1 MQLNKKKS
9 KIIKVIKCC
18 VDSILGE
25 SPSVLPEVQKLMKGL
40 SEEVHR
46 FAFDIVFAQLKEH
59 LNNLANMEVSV
70 SFGYTQ
76 QTKVWVCLVFYVAYN
91 SLGHIT
97 SRQKPGTGKKFLL
110 FLQIVP
116 RGLSVA
122 GGP

>member
-1 MQLNKKKS
+1 MQLNKKENS

-18 VDSILGE
+18 VNSILGE
-25 SPSVLPEVQKLMKGL
+25 SPSVLPDVQKLMKGL

-70 SFGYTQ
+70 PFGYTQ
-76 QTKVWVCLVFYVAYN
+76 QTKVWVCLFFYVAYN

-97 SRQKPGTGKKFLL
+97 TRQKPGTG
-110 FLQIVP
+110 
-116 RGLSVA
+116 
-122 GGP
+122 